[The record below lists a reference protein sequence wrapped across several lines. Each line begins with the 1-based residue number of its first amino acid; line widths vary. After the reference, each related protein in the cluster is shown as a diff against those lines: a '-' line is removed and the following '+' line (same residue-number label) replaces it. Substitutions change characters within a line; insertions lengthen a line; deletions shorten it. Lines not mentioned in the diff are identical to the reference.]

1 MKFNPMKHR
10 IPVLKRLVPSLKKRV
25 ARARSLNG
33 FCLRKSNGAVFLLNT
48 GNFVDRQIAFYE
60 DFESAQ
66 LAYLFAAMRRH
77 GCDLFVDVGANIG
90 FYSVEVALAGLA
102 PRILAIEP
110 DPRNLLQLG
119 ANILVN
125 RLVNRITVIPKA
137 VSERAGTVSFRPG
150 TDSSTGQSRIAE
162 GAPVRI
168 EGATLDE
175 IIPGRDQRLFIKM
188 DIEGHE
194 LAALRGMRD
203 CASRNRIFLQVESF
217 PANIAEV
224 TSALAQLGMTHLKQI
239 GDDHY
244 FANFPAR

>member
-10 IPVLKRLVPSLKKRV
+10 IPVLKRLVPSLKKRL

-33 FCLRKSNGAVFLLNT
+33 FCLQRSNGAVFLLNT
-48 GNFVDRQIAFYE
+48 GNYVDRQIAFYE

-66 LAYLFAAMRRH
+66 LAYLLAAMRRH

-90 FYSVEVALAGLA
+90 FYSIEVALAGLA
-102 PRILAIEP
+102 PRVLAFEP

-125 RLVNRITVIPKA
+125 RLVDRITVIPKA
-137 VSERAGTVSFRPG
+137 VSERAGTVSFQPAA
-150 TDSSTGQSRIAE
+150 DSSTGQSRVDEQAST
-162 GAPVRI
+162 AI
-168 EGATLDE
+168 ESVTLDE
-175 IIPGRDQRLFIKM
+175 TIGGEGQRLFVKM

-194 LAALRGMRD
+194 LAALRGMRG
-203 CASRNRIFLQVESF
+203 CAGRNRIFLQVECF
-217 PANIAEV
+217 PANLAPV
-224 TSALAQLGMTHLKQI
+224 RGLLAQYGLTHLKQI

-244 FANFPAR
+244 FSNFPIG